1 MGRVRYTY
9 THAAGGAMDFESSE
23 EVRQIQ
29 RMVDD
34 FIEQEIEPL
43 EEEYDHFLGEDRE
56 MGIMEG
62 TGREYQMSEGYQ
74 DLWQEIREL
83 SAEAGIWTM
92 HMPERVGGGGLG
104 VLPFVQVIEHIENR
118 NPDGFHQLI
127 WDTGTVT
134 EMMLPASED
143 DFQRE
148 KYFEPM
154 MRGEKLSAFALTEPG
169 HGSDATHMETTA
181 EKDGDEWVIDG
192 QKAFISKGGVSDFLM
207 VHARTSGEQGEVSGI
222 TSFLVDND
230 NPGVSVDKVQRP
242 LGGQPGR
249 QAILSFDSCRVPENQ
264 VLGAVDEGFSQLIG
278 WIGAGRLTIPASA
291 VGKAEWMLDQSVEYA
306 KQRETFGTKIS
317 EYQGIQ
323 FQLAE
328 IAADIEQVRWMTRYA
343 AWKVDNDERA
353 VKEQSIAK
361 MRGGQLWNDAADVAV
376 QVHGGAGFMRSLPFA
391 DEYKRA
397 RAGRIYEGTDEIQKR
412 TIAKE
417 LF

>member
-1 MGRVRYTY
+1 
-9 THAAGGAMDFESSE
+9 MDFEPSS

-34 FIEQEIEPL
+34 FIDQEIAPL

-62 TGREYQMSEGYQ
+62 TGADYRMSEEYL
-74 DLWQEIREL
+74 DLWQEIREK

-92 HMPERVGGGGLG
+92 HMPEPVGGGGVD
-104 VLPFVQVIEHIENR
+104 VLPFVQVIEHIEHR
-118 NPDGFHQLI
+118 NPDGFHQLV

-134 EMMLPASED
+134 EMMLPAYD
-143 DFQRE
+143 DDYQRE
-148 KYFEPM
+148 TYFEPM
-154 MRGEKLSAFALTEPG
+154 MSGEKLSAFALTEPG

-181 EKDGDEWVIDG
+181 EKEGDEWVIDG
-192 QKAFISKGGVSDFLM
+192 QKAFISKGAASDFLM
-207 VHARTSGEQGEVSGI
+207 VHARTAGDPGDVKGI
-222 TSFLVDND
+222 TSFLVDSD

-249 QAILSFDSCRVPENQ
+249 QAILSFDACRVPEEN
-264 VLGAVDEGFSQLIG
+264 VLGEVGEGFAQLIG

-291 VGKAEWMLDQSVEYA
+291 VGKAEWMLEQSVEYA
-306 KQRETFGTKIS
+306 KQRETFGSKIGD
-317 EYQGIQ
+317 YQGVQ
-323 FQLAE
+323 FQLADL
-328 IAADIEQVRWMTRYA
+328 AADIEQTRWTTRHA
-343 AWKVDNDERA
+343 AWKVDQGERA

-391 DEYKRA
+391 EEYREA
-397 RAGRIYEGTDEIQKR
+397 RAARIYEGTDEIQKR
-412 TIAKE
+412 TIARE